1 MPITWDKR
9 NKRWRF
15 LFDRTI
21 EGRRARSSKLLPKGW
36 SHTQARAYEKEQDA
50 RLYAVATG
58 VQQVE
63 TGQSVTRAVQ
73 LYLENRL
80 PKLRDGKHTAQEIAH
95 LLPWIEN
102 RTLEELGDI
111 SRSYA
116 EDNPGLAPATIR
128 NRLAYLRAA
137 VRYAHKKHR
146 YGAPGVTDQ
155 MELPAVSNERQVY
168 LQANELEPFLSN
180 IQKQDARDLYT
191 LAFYTGLRWRH
202 NILSLTPD
210 KIIRKGKD
218 VWLDIGRTKNGEPMM
233 VWVHPSARDA
243 LRSIPFQRG
252 DRYFYD
258 AFRAAR
264 AAVKRPEVR
273 PHDLRHSL
281 ASVLVNNGVSLKEVG
296 AVLGHKSLQATNRYA
311 HLYPHRVAD
320 LVRRVPSVRFSRTK
334 ADVKGK
340 TKKEKVA

>member
-50 RLYAVATG
+50 RLFALATG

-63 TGQSVTRAVQ
+63 IGQSVTRAVQ
-73 LYLENRL
+73 LYVEHRI
-80 PKLRDGKHTAQEIAH
+80 PKLRDGRHTAQEIAH

-116 EDNPGLAPATIR
+116 EENPHLAPATVR

-137 VRYAHKKHR
+137 VRYAHKKHN
-146 YGAPGVTDQ
+146 YGPPGVTDQ
-155 MELPAVSNERQVY
+155 MELPKVENERHIY
-168 LQANELEPFLSN
+168 LQTDELQRFLPLLTD
-180 IQKQDARDLYT
+180 QDARDLYT
-191 LAFYTGLRWRH
+191 LAFYTGLRWRA
-202 NILSLTPD
+202 NLLTLTPEQ
-210 KIIRKGKD
+210 IIRKGKD

-233 VWVHPSARDA
+233 VWIHPSARDA
-243 LRSIPFQRG
+243 LRSVPFQHG
-252 DRYFYD
+252 DHYFYTR
-258 AFRAAR
+258 FRSAR
-264 AAVKRPEVR
+264 AAIARPEVR

-281 ASVLVNNGVSLKEVG
+281 ASVLCNNGVSLKEVG
-296 AVLGHKSLQATNRYA
+296 EVLGHKSLQATNRYA
-311 HLYPHRVAD
+311 HLYPHRVAS
-320 LVRRVPSVRFSRTK
+320 LVRKVPSVRFSRTK
-334 ADVKGK
+334 GRAKSKGK
-340 TKKEKVA
+340 SQKVA